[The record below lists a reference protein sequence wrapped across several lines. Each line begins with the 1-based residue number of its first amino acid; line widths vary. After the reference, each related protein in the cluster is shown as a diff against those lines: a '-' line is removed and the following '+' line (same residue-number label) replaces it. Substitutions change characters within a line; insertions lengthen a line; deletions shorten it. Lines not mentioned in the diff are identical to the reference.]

1 MAGQGSPAICPSA
14 DWRGVAGAGREFD
27 AEAAALEYAQTLGAR
42 EDEDEDKGA
51 AAQQGKAD
59 EEAAEDEDEETQ
71 PAEAV
76 GSRAVAGKAI
86 LKAYT
91 NTIPPQE
98 GPKNCAK
105 CRSGRGVCRKPG
117 ANGHLQLRGAEMLQ
131 LLPRPKKRALAAA
144 DGVPAQVVSSLCP
157 PAKRPAPSVVDR
169 QQQLPPKPQPQ
180 PQPQPQQPSV
190 ARSGR
195 VRKAVSRWSEDPL
208 SSVNLGGRQEL
219 LTAVVTGAVSSEK
232 EFHEAKLAKQREEQA
247 MFRAEQDRVRQ
258 EEAEARREAAA
269 RLEAMRELQE
279 AAVAG
284 VKKGFAAKSQAGFDK
299 SRVEYLQGISALRSE
314 LGLAVAPT
322 QREHAGV
329 GASEGATA
337 VAAAFAA
344 YDKASTE
351 SEWLQHM
358 QRMCRQQA
366 GVILMQQQQRLRE
379 QELAAAHI
387 AAKLELGGSGETDEP
402 RQRSRRVHPSI
413 KKQR

>member
-1 MAGQGSPAICPSA
+1 M
-14 DWRGVAGAGREFD
+14 AGAGKEFD
-27 AEAAALEYAQTLGAR
+27 AEAAALEYAQALGAR
-42 EDEDEDKGA
+42 EDEDEGEGEAA
-51 AAQQGKAD
+51 AAQQGEA
-59 EEAAEDEDEETQ
+59 EEGQEDETE
-71 PAEAV
+71 PADAPR
-76 GSRAVAGKAI
+76 GRAVASKAI

-98 GPKNCAK
+98 GPENCVK

-117 ANGHLQLRGAEMLQ
+117 AKGHLQLRAAEMLQ
-131 LLPRPKKRALAAA
+131 LRPEPKKKRALAAT
-144 DGVPAQVVSSLCP
+144 DGVPAQVASGSCL
-157 PAKRPAPSVVDR
+157 PAKRPAPSDR
-169 QQQLPPKPQPQ
+169 QQQQQQPPPP
-180 PQPQPQQPSV
+180 PQPQQPSV

-247 MFRAEQDRVRQ
+247 MFRAEQDRVRE

-269 RLEAMRELQE
+269 RLGAMRELQE
-279 AAVAG
+279 AAVAE
-284 VKKGFAAKSQAGFDK
+284 VKKGFAAKSQAGFK
-299 SRVEYLQGISALRSE
+299 KARVEYLQGISTLRSE
-314 LGLAVAPT
+314 LGLAVEPT
-322 QREHAGV
+322 QREHAG
-329 GASEGATA
+329 GASPEGAK
-337 VAAAFAA
+337 AAAIAPAA

-351 SEWLQHM
+351 SEWLQQM

-387 AAKLELGGSGETDEP
+387 AANVALGSSATDEP
-402 RQRSRRVHPSI
+402 RQRSRRVHPSV